1 MKIEFPKYPKNEL
14 LEEVK
19 KWLSKVGKSLNQ
31 LLSDQSGS
39 SQEEG
44 SSTATSPF
52 SKELRSRLF
61 YGALLAIAITLFIT
75 AANALPHLFRLVCAI
90 FSLWQLKELRQ
101 MSPFAA
107 LPKRL
112 WVVME
117 AGLVIFLLW
126 GPASQFFC
134 ASLIFAASA
143 IAAIY
148 YGFTI
153 SQLSL
158 AIFSFIYFAI
168 PLGSILQL
176 NELAG
181 VYSASQRQGW
191 LIAALIIPKVY
202 DMGAYFCGKTLG
214 KTLIAPALSP
224 NKTLEGFL
232 GGAGFC
238 AIALAL
244 LQLSFGLFSS
254 AQMLLSFFI
263 VPCLAQFGD
272 LFESWIKRGA
282 GVDHSGEIPGLG
294 GVMDLSDAITW
305 CAPYFLYLALGG
317 ML

>member
-1 MKIEFPKYPKNEL
+1 MKIEFPKGPKNEL
-14 LEEVK
+14 FEEVK
-19 KWLSKVGKSLNQ
+19 KWFSKLKDKIETF
-31 LLSDQSGS
+31 LSDQKRS
-39 SQEEG
+39 SEEG
-44 SSTATSPF
+44 GKTSSFP
-52 SKELRSRLF
+52 SKELSSRVF

-75 AANALPHLFRLVCAI
+75 AANALPHLFRLICAV

-117 AGLVIFLLW
+117 AGLVLFLLW
-126 GPASQFFC
+126 GPSAQFFC
-134 ASLIFAASA
+134 GTLVFAAAA

-158 AIFSFIYFAI
+158 AIFSFIYFAV
-168 PLGSILQL
+168 PLGSILQI
-176 NELAG
+176 NELPG
-181 VYSASQRQGW
+181 VWSASHRQGW
-191 LIAALIIPKVY
+191 LIGALIIPKVY
-202 DMGAYFCGKTLG
+202 DMGAYFSGKTLG
-214 KTLIAPALSP
+214 KTMLAPALSP

-238 AIALAL
+238 ALALAL
-244 LQLSFGLFSS
+244 LQVVFGLFTS
-254 AQMLLSFFI
+254 AQLLLSFFI
-263 VPCLAQFGD
+263 VPVLAQFGD

-305 CAPYFLYLALGG
+305 CAPFFLYLALGG
-317 ML
+317 MA